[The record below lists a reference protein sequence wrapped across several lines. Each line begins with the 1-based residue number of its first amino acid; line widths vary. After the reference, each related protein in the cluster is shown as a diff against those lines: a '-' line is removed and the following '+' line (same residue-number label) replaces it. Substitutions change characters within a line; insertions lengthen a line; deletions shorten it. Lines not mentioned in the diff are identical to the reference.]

1 MFVLRCPG
9 SEKTLM
15 TTSLREYAHW
25 TQRPIRWARR
35 LVERAPDYL
44 PYLLTILLAF
54 ALAPFVWIFLLE
66 SSPKPRLPTLLSGRK
81 NTLHSAVAILDRYD
95 PFGTP
100 PPSLAHGAAAGSV
113 IASNLAFKLVGVA
126 VLPDPHRS
134 LAILQ
139 AGNAERVYR
148 VGDRLPGGARIVAV
162 HPNSVV
168 VRYQGVLQALSF
180 SHNSLGPPQPTLLYP
195 ARPSSPS
202 LAQNLLAHPS
212 DLMNY
217 LRPIPVYTG
226 GRFSG
231 IRLYPGPNAS
241 LFKRVG
247 LRPGD
252 VLTAVNGVTLT
263 NPLQGYN
270 LIQHFAAQ
278 HVPIILNI
286 ERNGTSLVISLPSS
300 SVL

>member
-1 MFVLRCPG
+1 MA
-9 SEKTLM
+9 
-15 TTSLREYAHW
+15 TSLREYVRW
-25 TQRPIRWARR
+25 TQRPVRWGRR
-35 LVERAPDYL
+35 LLERGPDYL
-44 PYLLTILLAF
+44 PYVLTVLIAF
-54 ALAPFVWIFLLE
+54 ALTPFVWILLLE
-66 SSPKPRLPTLLSGRK
+66 SFSGRRLPALPSGHK

-95 PFGTP
+95 PFGSP
-100 PPSLAHGAAAGSV
+100 PPSLAHGTETGGV

-126 VLPDPHRS
+126 VLPEPRLS

-139 AGNAERVYR
+139 TGNVERVYR
-148 VGDRLPGGARIVAV
+148 VGERLPGGARIVAV
-162 HPNSVV
+162 HPDSVV
-168 VRYQGVLQALSF
+168 VRYQGVLQAFSF
-180 SHNSLGPPQPTLLYP
+180 THKNLGAFQPTPSYP
-195 ARPSSPS
+195 ARAGSPS
-202 LAQNLLAHPS
+202 LAENLLAHPS
-212 DLMNY
+212 NLMNY

-241 LFKRVG
+241 LFERVG

-270 LIQHFAAQ
+270 LIQRFAAQ